1 MHNFKFKAEAAQMV
15 GDYCTSHANIN
26 LIIEIEQAC
35 FNNVSRRD
43 DRLVALLPDISHV
56 ME

>member
-1 MHNFKFKAEAAQMV
+1 MV